1 MTMDN
6 SSSHPGEGY
15 APEPVPEPP
24 YSGDVVPR
32 ADALE
37 YPPAYEPEFAPEPV
51 VVAEPEALEY
61 PPAYEPDLAPEPAAA
76 AEPDVAREP
85 APAPAGENPLRMTR
99 AGTIWVATG
108 AALILLI
115 LLIIFMMQNQ
125 DSATLNFLGWSGQ
138 APLGIAM
145 LIAAV
150 AGGII
155 VAIAGATRVV
165 QLRKRVRRSRRED
178 APKR

>member
-6 SSSHPGEGY
+6 SSSNPGEGY
-15 APEPVPEPP
+15 APEPGPKPRYQGDVAPGADASEYPPAYEPEPRHQ
-24 YSGDVVPR
+24 GDVVPR

-37 YPPAYEPEFAPEPV
+37 YPPAYEP
-51 VVAEPEALEY
+51 
-61 PPAYEPDLAPEPAAA
+61 DLAPEPVAA

-165 QLRKRVRRSRRED
+165 QLRKRVRRSRCED

>member
-37 YPPAYEPEFAPEPV
+37 YPPAYEPDLAPEPT
-51 VVAEPEALEY
+51 VVAEPEA
-61 PPAYEPDLAPEPAAA
+61 ATAPAA
-76 AEPDVAREP
+76 
-85 APAPAGENPLRMTR
+85 APAGENPLRMTR

-125 DSATLNFLGWSGQ
+125 DGATLHFFGWSGQ

-155 VAIAGATRVV
+155 VAIAGATRVT
-165 QLRKRVRRSRRED
+165 QLRRRVRRSRRED
-178 APKR
+178 APRR